1 MCVSSVVQ
9 PLHGPYYTDLVAS
22 LGTVF
27 TVFAALFSGAH
38 RTTIGSIRGRLS
50 LYFFSLALVFSSRRP
65 LERVH
70 YYLATALTPYEAG
83 TFVTS
88 KPARWSRSITPRK
101 TLSRAFGSPT

>member
-1 MCVSSVVQ
+1 MFRPSVSSWRMCRE
-9 PLHGPYYTDLVAS
+9 LS
-22 LGTVF
+22 LPR
-27 TVFAALFSGAH
+27 SS
-38 RTTIGSIRGRLS
+38 RS